1 MNARPQLRGAFAE
14 GSLIL
19 VGTDKVRS
27 VVAELLEADRK
38 PDGELRQNSV
48 MRYSV
53 ATRPG

>member
-53 ATRPG
+53 ATRAG